1 LAGFLQSSTVRAAL
15 VEAGAIDPD
24 EIPAIEV
31 IEVIEVIAWPSLVE
45 ANEQAVS
52 ELTSIFLN

>member
-1 LAGFLQSSTVRAAL
+1 MVGWLQAPKVGAAL
-15 VEAGAIDPD
+15 VEAEAIDPD

-31 IEVIEVIAWPSLVE
+31 ITWPSLVE